1 MFLIARMR
9 VHLPAAMIELRDRDT
24 HFRLTG
30 ERCYCALH
38 LQRSPTKIAPMIPD
52 DEFLERIVAGV
63 HAVADSE
70 ADVAWNQH
78 INGRQFDVVV
88 RFKRGP
94 LSYFVLVEV
103 KNKKR
108 KATAEDLDAFVTKAR
123 DQNANKA
130 VFVTAA
136 GFQSGALEVAHRHGI
151 DLFTITFPEDEF
163 DLPENLHFQLNVE
176 AENPTEIP
184 YIKHTGREVINA
196 FEQICLVY
204 KSGARFEMPDEP
216 SQMDYYLRTTLLKDG
231 SSLDDVLR
239 KAKHP
244 RPIGL
249 MLT

>member
-1 MFLIARMR
+1 
-9 VHLPAAMIELRDRDT
+9 
-24 HFRLTG
+24 
-30 ERCYCALH
+30 
-38 LQRSPTKIAPMIPD
+38 MIPD